1 MSHKPTNRIAE
12 KTLWHQKLEA
22 RKKLTAEIELLA
34 FGATL
39 DEFDP
44 DLEKEFKEIF
54 GEKTT

>member
-1 MSHKPTNRIAE
+1 MTHKPPSRIAE
-12 KTLWHQKLEA
+12 KTLWYKKLEA

-44 DLEKEFKEIF
+44 DLEAEFKEIF

>member
-1 MSHKPTNRIAE
+1 MNRKPTNRIAE

>member
-1 MSHKPTNRIAE
+1 MSHKATNRIAE

-44 DLEKEFKEIF
+44 DLEAEFKEIF

>member
-12 KTLWHQKLEA
+12 KSLWYRKLEA

-39 DEFDP
+39 DKFDP
-44 DLEKEFKEIF
+44 DLEVEFKEIF

>member
-1 MSHKPTNRIAE
+1 MSHKATNRIAE
-12 KTLWHQKLEA
+12 KTLWYKKLEA

-44 DLEKEFKEIF
+44 DLEAEFKEIF